1 MVTGNAARFAL
12 RSDRTGTIPRKRQL
26 PRPKAGGHFL
36 KGPIPLDWLERAAR
50 LPGRSLHVAILLWY
64 AAGLQK
70 TATITLPN
78 TLARR
83 FGIERNAKY
92 RALRCL
98 EQAELVSV
106 ENSTGR
112 APRVTLLDP
121 ADGS

>member
-1 MVTGNAARFAL
+1 MEASKSSRFAL
-12 RSDRTGTIPRKRQL
+12 GYDRTFRREKELPQL
-26 PRPKAGGHFL
+26 KAGEHFL
-36 KGPIPLDWLERAAR
+36 KGPIPLDWLGRAAR

-70 TATITLPN
+70 TARVSLSN

-92 RALRCL
+92 RALRWL
-98 EQAELVSV
+98 EQAGLVSV
-106 ENSTGR
+106 ENNAGQ

-121 ADGS
+121 EDAS